1 MIENILEK
9 NNIHPTAIIGPEVKL
24 GRNNIVGPYTII
36 EGNTEIG
43 DNNIIGPHV
52 TIGCPPTDNKKI
64 EQVGE
69 KRLIIGNNNDI
80 REYSLIEM
88 PCYENETIIENNVF
102 LMQGVH
108 VSHDV
113 HLRNNTV
120 ITNSSILAGIVKV
133 LEGANVAMAC
143 AINQYTIIGQYSIV
157 AANTACMKNVR
168 PFSRYIP
175 GKPTSV
181 NTYAIRKFGFEEYLD
196 EISKYVLE
204 NTDVSSPIIVKIIT
218 EFDKWVEKYGHS
230 TY

>member
-1 MIENILEK
+1 MKDIFLENT
-9 NNIHPTAIIGPEVKL
+9 IHPTAIIGSNVKL
-24 GRNNIVGPYTII
+24 GRNNIIGPYTII

-43 DNNIIGPHV
+43 DNNHIGPHV
-52 TIGCPPTDNKKI
+52 TIGCLATDNKRI

-69 KRLIIGNNNDI
+69 KKLIIGNNNDI

-88 PCYENETIIENNVF
+88 PCYENETIIGNNVF

-113 HLRNNTV
+113 HLRDNAV

-133 LEGANVAMAC
+133 LDGANVAMAC
-143 AINQYTIIGQYSIV
+143 VINQYTIVGQYSIV
-157 AANTACMKNVR
+157 AANSACMKNVR

-181 NTYAIRKFGFEEYLD
+181 NTYAIKKFGFEEYID
-196 EISKYVLE
+196 EISRYVFE
-204 NTDVSSPIIVKIIT
+204 GRDVSSPVLCKIVN
-218 EFDKWVEKYGHS
+218 EFDKWVVQYGHP